1 MTMPRMCVLVGICL
15 ACLLGA
21 APAGQDA
28 PDPFK
33 EELARIESA
42 YRAGMAAA
50 STPAERLDCL
60 RLRRGALEAL
70 AERAY
75 QATLAWLAERDDLL
89 DAVQADQARWQSVRD
104 TLDRPGPG
112 GEPGREALE
121 LSSTLL
127 LERLRLLASITSKA
141 AFGEENL

>member
-1 MTMPRMCVLVGICL
+1 MTMPRMCVLAVVCL
-15 ACLLGA
+15 VCLLGVA
-21 APAGQDA
+21 SAGQDA
-28 PDPFK
+28 PDPFR

-75 QATLAWLAERDDLL
+75 QATLAWLADRDDLL
-89 DAVQADQARWQSVRD
+89 EAVQADQARWQTARD
-104 TLDRPGPG
+104 SLDRPGPG
-112 GEPGREALE
+112 GEPRQEALE
-121 LSSTLL
+121 VSSTLL
-127 LERLRLLASITSKA
+127 LERLRLLAAITSKA